1 VDDEHSM
8 DHPFVQNDDWRTED
22 SDDLPKR
29 RRWLTVLV
37 SVVIVVVA
45 IGTALYVAASHY
57 QPLEQ
62 KLDGG
67 YGTQIETINGT
78 LAANRIV
85 GAAGS
90 SHMVWT
96 EPSGSFLVEVVFTIN
111 NLQRFPVTIE
121 KVTPPSIPS
130 GTSNVHVYF
139 DTKSN
144 GTGTYG
150 LKGGPAFTP
159 TTLASGGQ
167 LELAIHWDQQCVPT
181 SAQSATSTYTA
192 LPVEYSFMSF
202 HHTVTVPIHSLY
214 IAPRAT
220 C

>member
-1 VDDEHSM
+1 M
-8 DHPFVQNDDWRTED
+8 DHPFVQNNDWRSED
-22 SDDLPKR
+22 TDEPQKR
-29 RRWLTVLV
+29 RRWWLTVLV
-37 SVVIVVVA
+37 SLVVVIVA
-45 IGTALYVAASHY
+45 IGAALYIAASHY
-57 QPLEQ
+57 QPLSQ
-62 KLDGG
+62 KLDGD
-67 YGTQIETINGT
+67 YGTQIETLNGT
-78 LAANRIV
+78 LAATRIA

-90 SHMVWT
+90 SHIVWT

-121 KVTPPSIPS
+121 KVTPPAIPS

-139 DTKSN
+139 DTKPN

-159 TTLASGGQ
+159 RTIASGGQ

-181 SAQSATSTYTA
+181 SAQSATSTYSD

-202 HHTVTVPIHSLY
+202 HHTVSVPIHSLY